1 MSSIFETITGE
12 LGGGT
17 LAALGNAVGASPDQT
32 KSVVG
37 AAVPAIIAGLAK
49 NASTPDGAAALNGA
63 LDSDHGPNLMDH
75 LGPLAGSLLGG
86 GGNSGGGGGFGA
98 LAGLAGGLLGG
109 GGNAN
114 ASSGGGGLAALLP
127 VAISA
132 MQGGNAAGAPKALN
146 GGGILGHIFG
156 GAQSKVA
163 DDVAKASGVDA
174 SIVAKLLPILAPIVM
189 SALGTLKKK
198 QGLDASGVS
207 SLLQGEAQAVAPA
220 APSDDGFG
228 VDDLMKVGGQLASSG
243 LLSKLF

>member
-17 LAALGNAVGASPDQT
+17 LAALGSAVGATPDQT

-49 NASTPDGAAALNGA
+49 NASKPEGAAALNTA
-63 LDSDHGPNLMDH
+63 LDKDHGPNLMDH
-75 LGPLAGSLLGG
+75 LSPMAGSLLGG
-86 GGNSGGGGGFGA
+86 GGNSGGGGLGA

-109 GGNAN
+109 GGNSGGN
-114 ASSGGGGLAALLP
+114 AGGGLAALLP

-132 MQGGNAAGAPKALN
+132 MQSGNSTGAPAALN
-146 GGGILGHIFG
+146 GAGILGHIFG
-156 GAQSKVA
+156 GAQNKVS

-189 SALGTLKKK
+189 SALGTLKQK
-198 QGLDASGVS
+198 GNLDANGLS
-207 SLLQGEAQAVAPA
+207 SLLQSEAKTVAPA
-220 APSDDGFG
+220 AAPTDDGFG